1 MNPDIVNRFG
11 YLSVGVSNLDEGCE
25 FYSRFVRLE
34 QTERVGDTAF
44 MTGGPEH
51 HWVRLEEGSGQGLK
65 RIGYEVTDDSS
76 FALARARLR
85 DWGIDYTEGG
95 DPKKDR
101 VARWLRFV
109 DPGGFEIELFS
120 GMWERGVAPV
130 NSGVT
135 LEKFLHAGW
144 EVTDWDTTTRFYQ
157 EVLGFKASD
166 WIGDMAGFFRAGDR
180 YHHSLVL
187 IRAEQPSFNH
197 FCIQVSSIDDVMRF
211 RHNAARH
218 GVEIRDDILRHAP
231 SGSIGVYVKDVA
243 RGFAIE
249 YCVGHPQVDD
259 ATHRPRTLPLAP
271 ETVDVWRAPLPEIRL
286 PGARSAPSAAP
297 SSAASSAGGASS
309 GVPAAGSVP
318 TDPPA
323 SPAAAAPVEQGR
335 DMQGRDITAL
345 LETADRR

>member
-1 MNPDIVNRFG
+1 MTTTADIGADTPPDIVNRFG
-11 YLSVGVSNLDEGCE
+11 YLSVGVNNLDEGCE

-44 MTGGPEH
+44 MTGGLEH
-51 HWVRLEEGSGQGLK
+51 HWIRLEEGSGQGLK
-65 RIGYEVTDDSS
+65 RIGYEVTDENS
-76 FALARARLR
+76 FALARTRLR
-85 DWGIDYTEGG
+85 EWGIEFTEGG

-144 EVTDWDTTTRFYQ
+144 EVTNWDTTTRFYQ

-187 IRAEQPSFNH
+187 IRAQQPSFNH
-197 FCIQVSSIDDVMRF
+197 FCIQVESIDDVMRF

-231 SGSIGVYVKDVA
+231 SGSIGVYIKDAA

-249 YCVGHPQVDD
+249 YCVGHPRVDD
-259 ATHRPRTLPLAP
+259 ATHTPRTLPLAP
-271 ETVDVWRAPLPEIRL
+271 ETVDVWRAPLPEIRM
-286 PGARSAPSAAP
+286 PVPPAGPPTAPPANSSAGDPAPSPSAA
-297 SSAASSAGGASS
+297 
-309 GVPAAGSVP
+309 VLAGSVP
-318 TDPPA
+318 
-323 SPAAAAPVEQGR
+323 G
-335 DMQGRDITAL
+335 QGRDISAL
-345 LETADRR
+345 LETADSG